1 MTMLGSH
8 SHSHQREGAESE
20 VEIVKANESVASAAA
35 AAAAA
40 AASSSHSH
48 SHSRSQPLDPVD
60 HALMLKEQLL
70 IYCAAV
76 ANGTHSHST
85 AVATTCLPHLPT
97 HTQSLGDHGI
107 IFNLPHSSSSKD
119 LSDEDEEAEEEEDL
133 AGTLDPAN
141 VKRMR
146 RMISNRESARRS
158 RKRKQAHLN
167 DLEAEVSQL
176 RVENSSLLKRLS
188 HMTQKYNDASADN
201 RVLRADVETLQAKV
215 KMAEDTVKRVTGS
228 LQISDISELR
238 IPFYRT
244 PPDEISDAAVPA
256 KDAANL
262 FSEPN
267 SKFISPSEIDPTG
280 VVINRTG
287 RKMGRSYSLHR
298 VASLE
303 CLQKRIC
310 SGHGPCEPNQWDAIM
325 PDGSGTSDN

>member
-1 MTMLGSH
+1 MLG
-8 SHSHQREGAESE
+8 SHSHQREGAELE
-20 VEIVKANESVASAAA
+20 VEVVEIVKANES
-35 AAAAA
+35 AAA

-48 SHSRSQPLDPVD
+48 SQPLDPVE

-76 ANGTHSHST
+76 GNGTHSHST
-85 AVATTCLPHLPT
+85 ATTCLPHLPT
-97 HTQSLGDHGI
+97 HTQSLGDHGS

-119 LSDEDEEAEEEEDL
+119 LSDENEEEEEDDL
-133 AGTLDPAN
+133 ADTMDPAN

-146 RMISNRESARRS
+146 RMLSNRESARRS

-188 HMTQKYNDASADN
+188 QMTQKYNDASADN
-201 RVLRADVETLQAKV
+201 RVLRADVETLQAKA
-215 KMAEDTVKRVTGS
+215 KMAEDTVKRVTGTGDEFYCS
-228 LQISDISELR
+228 NSDISELR

-244 PPDEISDAAVPA
+244 PPDEISDAAVPE

-267 SKFISPSEIDPTG
+267 NKFISPSEIDPTG
-280 VVINRTG
+280 IVINRTG
-287 RKMGRSYSLHR
+287 RKMGRNYSLHR

-310 SGHGPCEPNQWDAIM
+310 GGHGPCEPNQWDAIM
-325 PDGSGTSDN
+325 PDGSGTPDN